1 LIDTTNK
8 IKRSI
13 GLSSENFMNLIMF
26 GVLVVFFLIASIVV
40 PTFFDLNGLLNIISQ
55 QSYLIIVAVGISFL
69 LITGHFDLS
78 VGGIAGAA
86 GVLVAYFTQAKDTG
100 SSSNIA
106 NGLGMNFYLA
116 IFLTLLICVVIG
128 AINAYFIVKMKIA
141 SVIVTLGTMYIS
153 RGIAHVLS
161 EGAQRNVGLPET
173 FGILGKLRLFNFLS
187 LPVIIMIVAVV
198 IAFIIQKRTIFG
210 RNLYYIGSNKIT
222 AQISGIKVDKHVAT
236 LYIVS
241 SFLAGLTGIIL
252 ASRFFSGRS
261 VGAEGY
267 EFDALVVALLGGMS
281 ITGAFGGVLNVLIG
295 AFILGILSTVLN
307 QLGLPPDIQII
318 SKGVLITI
326 SILAQRWAINRYK
339 KIL

>member
-1 LIDTTNK
+1 MDTGNNK
-8 IKRSI
+8 LQKRLN
-13 GLSSENFMNLIMF
+13 LSSENFMNLIML
-26 GVLVVFFLIASIVV
+26 GVLVLFFIAASIIV
-40 PTFFDLNGLLNIISQ
+40 PTFFDLNGLINVISQ

-69 LITGHFDLS
+69 LITGNFDLS

-86 GVLVAYFTQAKDTG
+86 GVLVAYFSQAKETG
-100 SSSNIA
+100 SSSAIA

-116 IFLTLLICVVIG
+116 IVLTLLICMVIG
-128 AINAYFIVKMKIA
+128 AVNAYFIVKMKIG

-153 RGIAHVLS
+153 RGIAHVVS
-161 EGAQRNVGLPET
+161 QGAQRNVGLPAN
-173 FGILGKLRLFNFLS
+173 FGILGKLRLFDLFS
-187 LPVIIMIVAVV
+187 LPVLIMIVAVV

-222 AQISGIKVDKHVAT
+222 AQISGIKVDKHVAL
-236 LYIVS
+236 LYVVS
-241 SFLAGLTGIIL
+241 AFLSGLTGIIL

-261 VGAEGY
+261 MGAEGY

-281 ITGAFGGVLNVLIG
+281 ITGAFGGVMNVLIG

-307 QLGLPPDIQII
+307 QLGLPPDVQIV
-318 SKGVLITI
+318 SKGVIITI
-326 SILAQRWAINRYK
+326 SILAQRWAISRYK